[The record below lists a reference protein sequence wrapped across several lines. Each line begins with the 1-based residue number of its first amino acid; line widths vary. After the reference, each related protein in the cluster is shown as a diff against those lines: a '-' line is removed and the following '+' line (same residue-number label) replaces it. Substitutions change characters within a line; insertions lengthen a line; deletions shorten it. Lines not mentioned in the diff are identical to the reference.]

1 MAPPQPCAV
10 FVEKNIIIGAAF
22 QAQKGAIWCAVIDV
36 INREGLQLMP
46 EPAPKSV
53 EVFQQIRLGINGR
66 CVEVIEKHRNA
77 QLSAQLLT
85 NLSDRKVGAVHF
97 TFLNPA
103 VPPQG
108 VSQQTE

>member
-1 MAPPQPCAV
+1 MTPPQPCAV
-10 FVEKNIIIGAAF
+10 FVEQNVTLGAAF
-22 QAQKGAIWCAVIDV
+22 QTQKGAIWRAVIDV
-36 INREGLQLMP
+36 INRESLQLMP
-46 EPAPKSV
+46 EPAPQGV
-53 EVFQQIRLGINGR
+53 EVFQQIGLGINGR